1 MRRPPDQARS
11 IAEYLP
17 RGGHLAALLAAARRL
32 EAIDRLLPGVLGL
45 GEASGL
51 RAVRVTARC
60 VTLGTDAPGRAYRLR
75 YARQA
80 LLDAIRRLPGLGQV
94 ERVEVRTLA
103 AMPGSPLPAPQP
115 SQAAAR
121 VRRPPDAAALRA
133 AASDCKDP
141 GLRAVLERLALR
153 ARERGPA

>member
-80 LLDAIRRLPGLGQV
+80 LLDANRRPLNPNGFRLPVFCCCRNNRRL
-94 ERVEVRTLA
+94 
-103 AMPGSPLPAPQP
+103 
-115 SQAAAR
+115 QASSGHGTTFTTRSWWRRSAR
-121 VRRPPDAAALRA
+121 RHT
-133 AASDCKDP
+133 
-141 GLRAVLERLALR
+141 
-153 ARERGPA
+153 